1 MLIISAYIN
10 KIDFKSFIN
19 LILDKIMLFKFLFKK
34 KKKKLQ
40 EQSEQKIDMNN
51 WMNLTKE
58 ERLEID
64 FNEKNTIMKRKKAL
78 LKSIREEYIKIK
90 NKK

>member
-1 MLIISAYIN
+1 
-10 KIDFKSFIN
+10 
-19 LILDKIMLFKFLFKK
+19 MLFKFLFKK

-40 EQSEQKIDMNN
+40 EQSQQKFDLNN

-58 ERLEID
+58 ERLQID
-64 FNEKNTIMKRKKAL
+64 LKEKNKIMRKKKEL

-90 NKK
+90 KKNN

>member
-1 MLIISAYIN
+1 
-10 KIDFKSFIN
+10 
-19 LILDKIMLFKFLFKK
+19 MLFKLIFKK

-40 EQSEQKIDMNN
+40 EQFKQKLDMNN

-64 FNEKNTIMKRKKAL
+64 FNEKNKIMRKKKAL

-90 NKK
+90 KKK

>member
-1 MLIISAYIN
+1 
-10 KIDFKSFIN
+10 
-19 LILDKIMLFKFLFKK
+19 MLFKFLFNKK
-34 KKKKLQ
+34 KKKIQ
-40 EQSEQKIDMNN
+40 EQSEQKFDMNN

-64 FNEKNTIMKRKKAL
+64 FNEKNTIMRKKKAL

>member
-1 MLIISAYIN
+1 
-10 KIDFKSFIN
+10 
-19 LILDKIMLFKFLFKK
+19 MLFKFIFKK

-40 EQSEQKIDMNN
+40 EKTEQKFDINN

-64 FNEKNTIMKRKKAL
+64 FNEKNTIMRKKKAL
-78 LKSIREEYIKIK
+78 LKSIREEYIKMK
-90 NKK
+90 NEK

>member
-1 MLIISAYIN
+1 MRL
-10 KIDFKSFIN
+10 KSVIN
-19 LILDKIMLFKFLFKK
+19 LILEKIILFKFLFKK

-40 EQSEQKIDMNN
+40 EQSEQKFDMNN

-64 FNEKNTIMKRKKAL
+64 FNEKDKIMRKKKAL

-90 NKK
+90 KEK

>member
-1 MLIISAYIN
+1 M
-10 KIDFKSFIN
+10 
-19 LILDKIMLFKFLFKK
+19 ILQSIMIFKFIFKK

-40 EQSEQKIDMNN
+40 ENSEQKLDINN

-58 ERLEID
+58 ERLEVD
-64 FNEKNTIMKRKKAL
+64 FNEKNKTMRKKKAL

-90 NKK
+90 KKNN

>member
-1 MLIISAYIN
+1 
-10 KIDFKSFIN
+10 
-19 LILDKIMLFKFLFKK
+19 MLFKFLSKK

-40 EQSEQKIDMNN
+40 EQSEQKFYMNN

-64 FNEKNTIMKRKKAL
+64 LNEKNTIMRKKKAL

-90 NKK
+90 NKNV

>member
-1 MLIISAYIN
+1 
-10 KIDFKSFIN
+10 
-19 LILDKIMLFKFLFKK
+19 MLFKFFFKK

-40 EQSEQKIDMNN
+40 EQSEQKFDMTS

-64 FNEKNTIMKRKKAL
+64 FNEKNKTMMKKKSL
-78 LKSIREEYIKIK
+78 LKSIREEYIKIIK
-90 NKK
+90 NN

>member
-1 MLIISAYIN
+1 ML
-10 KIDFKSFIN
+10 KSVIN
-19 LILDKIMLFKFLFKK
+19 LILEKIMLFKFLSKK

-40 EQSEQKIDMNN
+40 EQSEQKFDMNS

-64 FNEKNTIMKRKKAL
+64 FDEKNKIMRKKKAL

-90 NKK
+90 KGDN

>member
-1 MLIISAYIN
+1 MF
-10 KIDFKSFIN
+10 FKSIFQR
-19 LILDKIMLFKFLFKK
+19 

-40 EQSEQKIDMNN
+40 EKIKNKSDINN
-51 WMNLTKE
+51 WMELTKE

-64 FNEKNTIMKRKKAL
+64 LKEKNESMRKNKAL
-78 LKSIREEYIKIK
+78 LKSIRDEYIKIK

>member
-1 MLIISAYIN
+1 
-10 KIDFKSFIN
+10 
-19 LILDKIMLFKFLFKK
+19 MLFKFLFKK

-40 EQSEQKIDMNN
+40 EQFEQKFDMNN

-64 FNEKNTIMKRKKAL
+64 FNEKNKIMRKKKEL

-90 NKK
+90 KEK

>member
-1 MLIISAYIN
+1 
-10 KIDFKSFIN
+10 
-19 LILDKIMLFKFLFKK
+19 MLFKFIFKR

-40 EQSEQKIDMNN
+40 EQSEKKINMDN

-58 ERLEID
+58 ERLAVD
-64 FNEKNTIMKRKKAL
+64 FDEKNKTMRKKKAL

-90 NKK
+90 KKKN

>member
-1 MLIISAYIN
+1 
-10 KIDFKSFIN
+10 
-19 LILDKIMLFKFLFKK
+19 MLFKFLSKK

-40 EQSEQKIDMNN
+40 ELSEQKFDMNN

-64 FNEKNTIMKRKKAL
+64 FNEKNTIMRKKKAL
-78 LKSIREEYIKIK
+78 LKSIREEYIKMK
-90 NKK
+90 NEK

>member
-1 MLIISAYIN
+1 MV
-10 KIDFKSFIN
+10 
-19 LILDKIMLFKFLFKK
+19 FKFFFKK
-34 KKKKLQ
+34 KKKNPK
-40 EQSEQKIDMNN
+40 EQSEQKFDMKN

-58 ERLEID
+58 ERLDLD
-64 FNEKNTIMKRKKAL
+64 FNEKNKTMRKKKAL

>member
-1 MLIISAYIN
+1 
-10 KIDFKSFIN
+10 
-19 LILDKIMLFKFLFKK
+19 MLFNFIFKK
-34 KKKKLQ
+34 KKKELQ
-40 EQSEQKIDMNN
+40 KKSEQKFEINN

-64 FNEKNTIMKRKKAL
+64 FKEKNQIMIKKKAL

-90 NKK
+90 NKNN